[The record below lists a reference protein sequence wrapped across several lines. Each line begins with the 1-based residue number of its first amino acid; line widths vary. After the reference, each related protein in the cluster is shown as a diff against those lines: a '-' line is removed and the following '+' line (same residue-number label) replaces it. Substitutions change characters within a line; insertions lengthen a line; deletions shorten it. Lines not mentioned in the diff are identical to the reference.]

1 VPFRERTE
9 ARAIISF
16 SLSLSLSLFNNRD
29 DTFSP
34 SRLTQ
39 RNVNRRLDFS
49 AFAQAD
55 NDAARVHARARP
67 LFERP
72 EYTEQ
77 IVPSLARRDLEGRQ
91 DKRGGF
97 SALSSRENGKEES

>member
-1 VPFRERTE
+1 M
-9 ARAIISF
+9 IHGY
-16 SLSLSLSLFNNRD
+16 
-29 DTFSP
+29 
-34 SRLTQ
+34 
-39 RNVNRRLDFS
+39 VNGRLDFS

-55 NDAARVHARARP
+55 NDARARARP
-67 LFERP
+67 LFERS

-97 SALSSRENGKEES
+97 